1 MENPPN
7 GGEEMPTLNQMRV
20 YAYLF
25 IPSTSTVEDA
35 VSWLRSQAPNLSP
48 EVVRAICILHAEDSV
63 LLEWRVGGAPAVG
76 PEGLGLALD
85 SN

>member
-1 MENPPN
+1 MERAAF
-7 GGEEMPTLNQMRV
+7 GGEETPSLNQMRV

-35 VSWLRSQAPNLSP
+35 VSWLRSQVPGLSP
-48 EVVRAICILHAEDSV
+48 EVVRAICTLHAEDSV